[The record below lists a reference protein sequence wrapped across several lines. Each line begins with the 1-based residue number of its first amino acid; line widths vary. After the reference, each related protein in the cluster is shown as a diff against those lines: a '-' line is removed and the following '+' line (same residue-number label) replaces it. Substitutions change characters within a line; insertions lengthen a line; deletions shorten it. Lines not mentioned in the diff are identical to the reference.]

1 MMRYIT
7 ILLVF
12 TSFQLLSASDVDTLM
27 QNANQLYQD
36 KLYEEATEKYE
47 EILEQ
52 GFASTSL
59 YYNLG
64 NAYFRSGQLGFS
76 ILNYERGLKL
86 DPDNTDLLYNLK
98 IVKARTV
105 DRIKE
110 VPQIFIIEWWVSF
123 ITLFTTFAWQ
133 IILIV
138 FYLILI
144 VSITLFFITKSGK
157 VQRYTL
163 YSAVVGLIGVVLFSI
178 ILFANIRRETSKDF
192 AIITKNTVAAK
203 QSPDDSSNDL
213 FVIHEGLKVAIVNE
227 FDEWVEIELFDGNVG
242 WLPKTTL
249 ESI

>member
-1 MMRYIT
+1 MMRYIA
-7 ILLVF
+7 ILFVF
-12 TSFQLLSASDVDTLM
+12 FSVQLLIASDLDTLM
-27 QNANQLYQD
+27 QSANQMYQD

-52 GFASTSL
+52 GFTSTSL

-123 ITLFTTFAWQ
+123 LTLFTAYTWQ
-133 IILIV
+133 IILVV

-144 VSITLFFITKSGK
+144 ISMTLFFVTKSGK

-163 YSAVVGLIGVVLFSI
+163 YSAVFGLIGVVLFSI
-178 ILFANIRRETSKDF
+178 ILLANIRRETSKDF

-203 QSPDDSSNDL
+203 QSPDESSNDL
-213 FVIHEGLKVAIVNE
+213 FVIHEGLKVAIVNK
-227 FDEWVEIELFDGNVG
+227 FGEWVEIELFDGNVG